1 MELNSPWVLYIGIP
15 ILIALCLIKFK
26 KNKVNKDVGKKI
38 ANTEFVK
45 ETSYFKNLMRR
56 YKILRTL
63 AIAFCALSL
72 LFTLVLI
79 ARSMEK
85 KKKKRD
91 EFKRDIFLCMDVSS
105 SMDGINAEVSRTLRD
120 MVKGLEGDRF
130 GIVIFNS
137 SACTVI
143 PLTDDYEFVV
153 QTLDAL
159 EASFSVVYDG
169 TNIAEKQRIS
179 AFIENGTSE
188 RDGASIMSDGL
199 VTCAFD
205 FPDLD
210 KERSR
215 VIIFSTDNAL
225 NGDPIYTMDE
235 ATDVCK
241 EKKIKVYAVTPEYY
255 TDEKA
260 FNRAITK
267 TGGKVYKTDSEE
279 TVSAVVKEIEQ
290 IERTKVDD
298 KTVAQVND
306 KPQVP
311 FVLLLISII
320 SMLFI
325 NKRVGI

>member
-15 ILIALCLIKFK
+15 VLIALCLIKFK
-26 KNKVNKDVGKKI
+26 KNKEAKDLGKKI

-45 ETSYFKNLMRR
+45 ETSYFKNLMKK
-56 YKILRTL
+56 YKILRAL
-63 AIAFCALSL
+63 AIAFCALSVF
-72 LFTLVLI
+72 FTLILI
-79 ARSMEK
+79 ARPVEVQKQSKE
-85 KKKKRD
+85 
-91 EFKRDIFLCMDVSS
+91 EFKRDIFLCLDVSS
-105 SMDGINAEVSRTLRD
+105 SMDHINAEVSRTLKD

-143 PLTDDYEFVV
+143 PLTDDYEFVI
-153 QTLDAL
+153 QTLEAL

-179 AFIENGTSE
+179 SFIENGTSE

-215 VIIFSTDNAL
+215 IIIFSTDNAL

-241 EKKIKVYAVTPEYY
+241 DKKIKVYAITPEYY
-255 TDEKA
+255 TDEKG
-260 FNRAITK
+260 FTRAITK

-279 TVSAVVKEIEQ
+279 TVSAVVKAIEKE
-290 IERTKVDD
+290 ERTKVDD
-298 KTVAQVND
+298 RTIAAVND
-306 KPQVP
+306 KPQIP
-311 FVLLLISII
+311 FVLLIISII

-325 NKRVGI
+325 NKKVGI